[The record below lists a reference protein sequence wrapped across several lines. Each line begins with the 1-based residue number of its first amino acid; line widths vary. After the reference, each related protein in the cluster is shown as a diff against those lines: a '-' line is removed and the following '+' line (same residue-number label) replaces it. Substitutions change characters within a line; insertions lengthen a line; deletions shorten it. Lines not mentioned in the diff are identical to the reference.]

1 MPESLA
7 DFASGG
13 SFGMMGLQERAQL
26 FGGHIV
32 VESQPYGGTTVR
44 LILPRQADLPAQP
57 LAGETT
63 APYSNASL
71 VVNKA

>member
-7 DFASGG
+7 DFASSG

-32 VESQPYGGTTVR
+32 VESQPYEGATVR
-44 LILPRQADLPAQP
+44 LILPRQADLPAQSLP
-57 LAGETT
+57 DETT
-63 APYSNASL
+63 APYPNASL
-71 VVNKA
+71 VADKA